1 MFSLAYVLM
10 WILAFGVISNFGIL
24 ARQRTQMYPFFF
36 VLLSVAAVIPKP
48 QPTAADAVPAEQNRG
63 GEQPVRRERRGRH
76 RVGSAVR
83 APAPGS
89 GRSTTSPSRSCSRSA
104 SVNRV
109 LGLLGSAVRDG
120 AFPVTDAQREDL
132 ARRWEAW
139 LAHAVRVERVLLE
152 ILDAFEP
159 EPVTILAL
167 KGLALAHTSYPDPNA
182 RVFGDVDVLV
192 APGGLHRAA
201 QVLVSTLGGTRA
213 EPELRP
219 GFDDRFGREA
229 MVRVHTIEVDLH
241 RTFVNGAYGSRI
253 RLESLFAAPER
264 ITVGGREVPVPAP
277 AHRLLHAAYTF
288 DPLRLAAAP
297 GRLPRPRPGHHPR
310 RPDPGDGARCPRA
323 WRAEAVLAAG
333 VTDAWR
339 ALRLTDRP
347 ALLEWAQRY
356 RSTRR
361 DRVLM
366 AASRGPARGYTSQL
380 TSVIAIPGLRARIV
394 FLRAITWPSREYR
407 DARHL
412 GRFGLLG
419 SGARRAMQR

>member
-1 MFSLAYVLM
+1 MSAAAVTAWGLESAHRLPDRPLDDDAFAELPHAVRGSSRAGSPRVGGPRRSLPGHRRPARGSGAPL
-10 WILAFGVISNFGIL
+10 GGL
-24 ARQRTQMYPFFF
+24 ARPC
-36 VLLSVAAVIPKP
+36 
-48 QPTAADAVPAEQNRG
+48 
-63 GEQPVRRERRGRH
+63 
-76 RVGSAVR
+76 GS
-83 APAPGS
+83 
-89 GRSTTSPSRSCSRSA
+89 
-104 SVNRV
+104 
-109 LGLLGSAVRDG
+109 
-120 AFPVTDAQREDL
+120 
-132 ARRWEAW
+132 
-139 LAHAVRVERVLLE
+139 RVERVLLE

-167 KGLALAHTSYPDPNA
+167 KGLALAHTSYPDPAA

-229 MVRVHTIEVDLH
+229 MVRVRTIEVDLH

-277 AHRLLHAAYTF
+277 EHRLLHAAYTSTLSDWPPRLVAYRDLAQVITHD
-288 DPLRLAAAP
+288 DPTPEAVLAHA
-297 GRLPRPRPGHHPR
+297 
-310 RPDPGDGARCPRA
+310 DA

-347 ALLEWAQRY
+347 PLLEWAERY

-380 TSVIAIPGLRARIV
+380 TSVIAIPGLRARIA

-419 SGARRAMQR
+419 SGARRAMRK